1 MKHIEYEERLI
12 IKESDYQ
19 KIIEDINA
27 QKLKGQHLHIENIY
41 LDDNEYSLTDNHKML
56 RIRTTNNKDVE
67 LTFKSRHPSGGH
79 NEINETLEHHPEI
92 NLNLDKEFKEY
103 HEVARLITDRIENSC
118 NHISVIYGKSVTL
131 NSYNIIGKNCLT
143 FINKIFILSQSFKC
157 TLIIFTY
164 KTCGNIIVF
173 KDKYLSF
180 KLWH

>member
-27 QKLKGQHLHIENIY
+27 QKLKGRHLHIENIY
-41 LDDNEYSLTDNHKML
+41 LDDKEYSLTDNHKML

-79 NEINETLEHHPEI
+79 YEINETLEHHHEI

-103 HEVARLITDRIENSC
+103 HEVARLITDRIEIPIDDYLFVIDK
-118 NHISVIYGKSVTL
+118 NHY
-131 NSYNIIGKNCLT
+131 
-143 FINKIFILSQSFKC
+143 
-157 TLIIFTY
+157 
-164 KTCGNIIVF
+164 GNIIDYNIEIEAISQEKAHELMV
-173 KDKYLSF
+173 KYAEKYQIPYKKEVGGKSGRAIALMR
-180 KLWH
+180 K